1 MLLSKRKIVFISLAH
16 KIFDC
21 DTGATLFSFNSN
33 LIFDIPIYQT
43 TDL

>member
-21 DTGATLFSFNSN
+21 DTQVTLFSFRGKFKLHNN
-33 LIFDIPIYQT
+33 TYKPLI
-43 TDL
+43 